1 MSTPPVMLALD
12 LLLTLCRLAR
22 VAFLVLINSNQAAP
36 LFARVVVAFVIGGEF
51 GLVKILEELL

>member
-12 LLLTLCRLAR
+12 LLLTLCRLAL
-22 VAFLVLINSNQAAP
+22 VAFLMLINSNQAAP

-51 GLVKILEELL
+51 GLVKIL